1 MAASFLATGLAA
13 LLVLLGDKRQALE
26 RRKVEYMRMALLGFS
41 VMLLSATLVLF
52 HSEKER
58 IEPVKIYIPL
68 FFN

>member
-1 MAASFLATGLAA
+1 
-13 LLVLLGDKRQALE
+13 
-26 RRKVEYMRMALLGFS
+26 MRMALLGFS